1 MKHKNM
7 KQYEEKNAPMLN
19 HDITLEEIEA
29 ACRAHQK
36 ENDNRNM
43 AEECRTIAREQK
55 EKMQAQFTKGK
66 GEKRHILLR
75 LGRYLWQFKGW
86 LFLAILLSISSNL
99 LSQPV
104 WLKTP
109 SRIMLIPYF
118 SLATLQR
125 FFKSFSSPNR
135 LSIFS

>member
-1 MKHKNM
+1 
-7 KQYEEKNAPMLN
+7 MLQCLTT
-19 HDITLEEIEA
+19 ISTLERDRGCNA
-29 ACRAHQK
+29 AHIKK

-99 LSQPV
+99 LSLAGLCTQV
-104 WLKTP
+104 MP
-109 SRIMLIPYF
+109 SMRW
-118 SLATLQR
+118 SAR
-125 FFKSFSSPNR
+125 DR
-135 LSIFS
+135 

>member
-1 MKHKNM
+1 M
-7 KQYEEKNAPMLN
+7 KQYEEKNAPKLN

-86 LFLAILLSISSNL
+86 AVSCHLVKYKLKSAVASRSYVFWLCRRCDGWQGTGKYGACNL
-99 LSQPV
+99 L
-104 WLKTP
+104 L
-109 SRIMLIPYF
+109 
-118 SLATLQR
+118 
-125 FFKSFSSPNR
+125 
-135 LSIFS
+135 